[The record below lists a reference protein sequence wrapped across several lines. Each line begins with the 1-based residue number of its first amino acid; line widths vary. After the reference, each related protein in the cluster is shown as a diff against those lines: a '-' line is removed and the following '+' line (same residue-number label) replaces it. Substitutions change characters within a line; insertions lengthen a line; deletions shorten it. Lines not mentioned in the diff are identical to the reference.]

1 MKNEN
6 ESDRAQRKKRLFS
19 LHAFETLSAHLPG
32 YIYTHLDWPKPR
44 QKAVSAP
51 GGTDTFKEP
60 RGAQT
65 LEHPIEPST
74 FWPRPSH
81 SAGVVDTLLRRS
93 GANLGCE
100 DRSANIAGSTRSQRA
115 KLDVAL
121 ALLHASPGA
130 TIRRDRV

>member
-1 MKNEN
+1 MKMNPIEH
-6 ESDRAQRKKRLFS
+6 KGKRGS
-19 LHAFETLSAHLPG
+19 SAFTPSRHCLPTYPG

-51 GGTDTFKEP
+51 GETDTFKEP

-65 LEHPIEPST
+65 LEHPIEPSA
-74 FWPRPSH
+74 FWPRPAH
-81 SAGVVDTLLRRS
+81 STGVVDTLMRRS

-100 DRSANIAGSTRSQRA
+100 DRSADIAGSTRSQRA

-130 TIRRDRV
+130 TMRRDRV